1 MEALQPGWAAM
12 QQILDQAGMKTS
24 DVSCTCAGET
34 PPELVL
40 RWGTETFQHLLNI
53 HFSPE
58 AGSAG
63 TALTSSY
70 QLWDASLLHAVPAHY
85 MLQLTW
91 HVLPARVLHLLDNFW
106 PEVYP

>member
-12 QQILDQAGMKTS
+12 QQILDQGLKTF
-24 DVSCTCAGET
+24 DVSCTYAGET

-40 RWGTETFQHLLNI
+40 RWGAETFQHLLKI

-70 QLWDASLLHAVPAHY
+70 QLWDVSLLHAAPACDV
-85 MLQLTW
+85 LQL
-91 HVLPARVLHLLDNFW
+91 V
-106 PEVYP
+106 